1 MVLFCWRGEWCYV
14 SLAPPFFS
22 LTVRH
27 LFGELLSPRVG
38 ALYSFPMRDFI
49 LCATC
54 ARLSV
59 GALGVGGGS
68 VSARP
73 LLGGATIGGGSVR
86 GEYTQERQ

>member
-1 MVLFCWRGEWCYV
+1 M

-22 LTVRH
+22 LTMRQ
-27 LFGELLSPRVG
+27 LFGELLSTRVG
-38 ALYSFPMRDFI
+38 ALYSFPMRDFM
-49 LCATC
+49 LNTNS

-59 GALGVGGGS
+59 GAPGLVDGS

-73 LLGGATIGGGSVR
+73 LLGGATIGGSFVR

>member
-1 MVLFCWRGEWCYV
+1 MI
-14 SLAPPFFS
+14 
-22 LTVRH
+22 
-27 LFGELLSPRVG
+27 
-38 ALYSFPMRDFI
+38 DFM

-59 GALGVGGGS
+59 GAPGVVDGS

-73 LLGGATIGGGSVR
+73 LLGDATIGGGSVR

>member
-1 MVLFCWRGEWCYV
+1 MLFRWRGEWRV
-14 SLAPPFFS
+14 LLAPPFFS
-22 LTVRH
+22 PYNTAPR
-27 LFGELLSPRVG
+27 FGELLSTRII
-38 ALYSFPMRDFI
+38 ALYSFPMRDFM
-49 LCATC
+49 LHTNS

>member
-1 MVLFCWRGEWCYV
+1 MVCAARPAVFLAH
-14 SLAPPFFS
+14 SAPPVWRAF
-22 LTVRH
+22 V
-27 LFGELLSPRVG
+27 PRVG
-38 ALYSFPMRDFI
+38 ALYSFPMRDFM
-49 LCATC
+49 LHTNS

>member
-1 MVLFCWRGEWCYV
+1 MARAARPAVL
-14 SLAPPFFS
+14 SP
-22 LTVRH
+22 H
-27 LFGELLSPRVG
+27 LLPHVFGELLSPRVG
-38 ALYSFPMRDFI
+38 ALYSFPMRDFM
-49 LCATC
+49 LNTNS

-73 LLGGATIGGGSVR
+73 LLGGATIGGSFVR

>member
-1 MVLFCWRGEWCYV
+1 M

-38 ALYSFPMRDFI
+38 ALYSFPMRDFM

-59 GALGVGGGS
+59 GAPGLVDGS

-73 LLGGATIGGGSVR
+73 LLGGATIGGSFVR

>member
-1 MVLFCWRGEWCYV
+1 MLFCWRGERCYV

-27 LFGELLSPRVG
+27 LFGELLSPRIG

-59 GALGVGGGS
+59 GAPGVGGGS

>member
-1 MVLFCWRGEWCYV
+1 M
-14 SLAPPFFS
+14 
-22 LTVRH
+22 
-27 LFGELLSPRVG
+27 
-38 ALYSFPMRDFI
+38 

-59 GALGVGGGS
+59 GAPGLVDGS

-73 LLGGATIGGGSVR
+73 LLGGATIGGSFVR

>member
-1 MVLFCWRGEWCYV
+1 M

-27 LFGELLSPRVG
+27 MFGELLSPRIG
-38 ALYSFPMRDFI
+38 ALYSFPMRDFM
-49 LCATC
+49 LHTNSV
-54 ARLSV
+54 RLSV
-59 GALGVGGGS
+59 GAPGLVDDS

-86 GEYTQERQ
+86 GEYAQERQ

>member
-1 MVLFCWRGEWCYV
+1 M

-38 ALYSFPMRDFI
+38 ALYSFPMRDFM

-73 LLGGATIGGGSVR
+73 LLSVATIGGGSVR
-86 GEYTQERQ
+86 GEYAQERQ

>member
-1 MVLFCWRGEWCYV
+1 MVLFCWRGERCYV
-14 SLAPPFFS
+14 SLAPPIFS

-38 ALYSFPMRDFI
+38 ALYSFPMRNFM

-68 VSARP
+68 VSERP
-73 LLGGATIGGGSVR
+73 LLGGATIGGSFVR